1 IMKTK
6 KGKVPERDP
15 LGRTFVNLC
24 EDSGFKAVY
33 ADPENKRQLIDMLN
47 VILPKHSQVTDIV
60 EYRDRERDPDYKF
73 GKKTIL
79 DLCVTGQDGTMFD
92 IEIQNE
98 IDPNFFERM
107 IYYAADDYHSQL
119 LKTQQY
125 SELHPVHMVVI
136 TPGILWHEQV
146 EASLEGPVKHL
157 GLEKDNDMKGCDLL
171 PDRVVTRYVMKEE
184 ETNIFAPSGIF
195 CNFAQLGRFHKRI
208 EDCTTKE
215 DLLFYW
221 FLHSWMYSD
230 SPSKIENDPEIKRLA
245 YATRV
250 ANFTQEKYRK
260 YKRDMRN
267 ERDIRYKC
275 EINFNNGLLKGREE
289 GREEGRDEERIVIAR
304 NCKAMG
310 MDIASIAKVT
320 GLSEAEIANL

>member
-1 IMKTK
+1 MSHFW
-6 KGKVPERDP
+6 V
-15 LGRTFVNLC
+15 
-24 EDSGFKAVY
+24 
-33 ADPENKRQLIDMLN
+33 
-47 VILPKHSQVTDIV
+47 
-60 EYRDRERDPDYKF
+60 
-73 GKKTIL
+73 
-79 DLCVTGQDGTMFD
+79 
-92 IEIQNE
+92 
-98 IDPNFFERM
+98 
-107 IYYAADDYHSQL
+107 
-119 LKTQQY
+119 
-125 SELHPVHMVVI
+125 
-136 TPGILWHEQV
+136 
-146 EASLEGPVKHL
+146 
-157 GLEKDNDMKGCDLL
+157 
-171 PDRVVTRYVMKEE
+171 
-184 ETNIFAPSGIF
+184 IFAPSGIF

-304 NCKAMG
+304 NCKAIG
-310 MDIASIAKVT
+310 MDAASIAKVT
-320 GLSEAEIANL
+320 GLSEAEIAEL

>member
-1 IMKTK
+1 M
-6 KGKVPERDP
+6 
-15 LGRTFVNLC
+15 
-24 EDSGFKAVY
+24 
-33 ADPENKRQLIDMLN
+33 
-47 VILPKHSQVTDIV
+47 
-60 EYRDRERDPDYKF
+60 
-73 GKKTIL
+73 
-79 DLCVTGQDGTMFD
+79 
-92 IEIQNE
+92 
-98 IDPNFFERM
+98 
-107 IYYAADDYHSQL
+107 
-119 LKTQQY
+119 
-125 SELHPVHMVVI
+125 
-136 TPGILWHEQV
+136 
-146 EASLEGPVKHL
+146 
-157 GLEKDNDMKGCDLL
+157 
-171 PDRVVTRYVMKEE
+171 
-184 ETNIFAPSGIF
+184 FAPSGIF

-289 GREEGRDEERIVIAR
+289 GREEGLQEGVSKGRDEKALEIAR
-304 NCKAMG
+304 NCKAIG
-310 MDIASIAKVT
+310 MDAASIAKVT
-320 GLSEAEIANL
+320 GLSEAEIAEL

>member
-1 IMKTK
+1 M
-6 KGKVPERDP
+6 
-15 LGRTFVNLC
+15 
-24 EDSGFKAVY
+24 
-33 ADPENKRQLIDMLN
+33 
-47 VILPKHSQVTDIV
+47 
-60 EYRDRERDPDYKF
+60 
-73 GKKTIL
+73 
-79 DLCVTGQDGTMFD
+79 
-92 IEIQNE
+92 
-98 IDPNFFERM
+98 
-107 IYYAADDYHSQL
+107 
-119 LKTQQY
+119 
-125 SELHPVHMVVI
+125 
-136 TPGILWHEQV
+136 
-146 EASLEGPVKHL
+146 
-157 GLEKDNDMKGCDLL
+157 
-171 PDRVVTRYVMKEE
+171 
-184 ETNIFAPSGIF
+184 
-195 CNFAQLGRFHKRI
+195 GRFHKRI

-310 MDIASIAKVT
+310 MDVASIAKVT
-320 GLSEAEIANL
+320 GLSEAEIAEL